1 MNRSKIQM
9 QKVMVTIV
17 WGVNGIYIVDFLPY
31 GRSYNSSYFV
41 EHILN
46 RIVETKADIWSESD
60 FKRIWLHLDNCRV
73 HNSKVSIEKY
83 EEYGFKRA
91 PHPVYSLDIAPSDF
105 FLFGYIK
112 KTKRALIQVTR

>member
-1 MNRSKIQM
+1 M

-73 HNSKVSIEKY
+73 HNSKVSIENMKSMVSK
-83 EEYGFKRA
+83 E
-91 PHPVYSLDIAPSDF
+91 L
-105 FLFGYIK
+105 
-112 KTKRALIQVTR
+112 LIQPIHLI